1 MIQFLRKISLF
12 GSCINIIWCVF
23 VIGFAFFYDSN
34 RMVIF
39 PISKNEGLI
48 GYGILVLI
56 GLILW
61 YRLINNK
68 QDKLAIILYQAF
80 YYWIPFVISII
91 KIIFFDD
98 LYIYEGGMFP
108 GLEALGGY
116 LCFIFTAAFSVT
128 GCIVFNIVRVI
139 VAKKNAKGLKKNN
152 VLAKIYDVI
161 NVLLVIIAVLL
172 IVGFGIELGVES
184 VKKHNYKIELSKN
197 EEYRKQVLEGL
208 KKSERYHKA
217 IYDDPEEQLCYEAYT
232 YSLYVEM
239 ISENNE
245 MPYEGDESIGVTE
258 ISEEVLKKGSENY
271 TNFLK
276 QYKPIRGV
284 EMSNQDF
291 LFDEKTQT
299 VSVSSELYCEDE
311 ENNSIIDACMV
322 VVFDKEW
329 RVVDIFCQTEA
340 LNQYVPY

>member
-68 QDKLAIILYQAF
+68 QDKLAIIFYQAF

-91 KIIFFDD
+91 KVIFFDD

-172 IVGFGIELGVES
+172 IVGFGIEFG
-184 VKKHNYKIELSKN
+184 
-197 EEYRKQVLEGL
+197 
-208 KKSERYHKA
+208 
-217 IYDDPEEQLCYEAYT
+217 
-232 YSLYVEM
+232 VEM

-245 MPYEGDESIGVTE
+245 MSYEGDESIGVTE
-258 ISEEVLKKGSENY
+258 ISEDVLKKGSENY

-276 QYKPIRGV
+276 QYKPVRGV

-311 ENNSIIDACMV
+311 KNNSIIDACMV

>member
-48 GYGILVLI
+48 GCGILVLI

-91 KIIFFDD
+91 KVIFFDD

-172 IVGFGIELGVES
+172 IVGFGIEFG
-184 VKKHNYKIELSKN
+184 
-197 EEYRKQVLEGL
+197 
-208 KKSERYHKA
+208 
-217 IYDDPEEQLCYEAYT
+217 
-232 YSLYVEM
+232 VEM